1 MSATAVVTVAH
12 RANALHISMK
22 IVPHM
27 HKVREQ
33 HTASARGMFRLPHD
47 AGTPGFFYRRV
58 HCKKDMSPQGRSA
71 HREAECSACRTTPVR
86 PDSSIDES
94 TAKRICH
101 RRGAALTENMIAWL
115 RRMLRRASNPFCFWR
130 SLCDQRLS
138 SVAAKPSI
146 LLRVR

>member
-47 AGTPGFFYRRV
+47 TSAPGFFYRRV

-71 HREAECSACRTTPVR
+71 HRENDCLAQAYASPRIEPVLFLAFSVRSASQQCCGEA
-86 PDSSIDES
+86 IDTIAS
-94 TAKRICH
+94 PLTGTA
-101 RRGAALTENMIAWL
+101 
-115 RRMLRRASNPFCFWR
+115 
-130 SLCDQRLS
+130 
-138 SVAAKPSI
+138 
-146 LLRVR
+146 RVRYHSEPHDAYRG